1 VMKVVSRD
9 ILHKSDAGGVALD
22 LDNKDEVIDAYQ
34 AIMHNCRAYNP
45 QAVIQGIEV
54 TEMVKKGAEVILG
67 ARQDGAFGPVV
78 MFGLGGIYVEVMKDV
93 AFRAAPLNRREVMS
107 MIKETK
113 SYPLL
118 LGVRGEE
125 RKDIDGII
133 DTLIKLAAVI
143 QQCKSVTDIEI
154 NPLMV
159 YAQGEGAKAVDVRV
173 LVSNSER

>member
-1 VMKVVSRD
+1 
-9 ILHKSDAGGVALD
+9 
-22 LDNKDEVIDAYQ
+22 
-34 AIMHNCRAYNP
+34 
-45 QAVIQGIEV
+45 
-54 TEMVKKGAEVILG
+54 
-67 ARQDGAFGPVV
+67 
-78 MFGLGGIYVEVMKDV
+78 VEVMKDV
-93 AFRAAPLNRREVMS
+93 AVRAAPLNRREVMS

-125 RKDIDGII
+125 RKDIEGII

-143 QQCKSVTDIEI
+143 QQCKSITDIEI